1 MIASSHRA
9 TALAIAA
16 LAVPVLAAG
25 ATEARTVKPYYSETY
40 ETKGPARG
48 YEGFLFPDYYC
59 SYKRYPNRACSTDA
73 QRSRPI
79 PVSMFLLGSGSR
91 LLGGAPTRLNCVNTR
106 FQISTGLPMP
116 VST

>member
-59 SYKRYPNRACSTDA
+59 SYKRYPNRVCSSDA
-73 QRSRPI
+73 GGRERCR
-79 PVSMFLLGSGSR
+79 VSGWR
-91 LLGGAPTRLNCVNTR
+91 LDQTC
-106 FQISTGLPMP
+106 Q
-116 VST
+116 